1 MSKARARAEFACKTA
16 GDVYRGCHATVSKT
30 VSTFG
35 IRALGPSETVASS
48 WGKLAHD
55 SGTLKG

>member
-1 MSKARARAEFACKTA
+1 MLEEVVDF
-16 GDVYRGCHATVSKT
+16 RGGVGMMDDNATVSKT
-30 VSTFG
+30 ISTFG